1 MQRNMITND
10 KVTEIVCVPYF
21 LSPGKHS
28 TVDVPNLIAEA
39 RKLLD
44 EEGLLQDDDSGSI
57 NIVTSQALGT
67 QLEYMLGGVN
77 ELVDFALKKNVGD

>member
-1 MQRNMITND
+1 MIIND

-39 RKLLD
+39 KLSLE
-44 EEGLLQDDDSGSI
+44 EEGLLHHDENDGGGFV
-57 NIVTSQALGT
+57 NILTSQALGT
-67 QLEYMLGGVN
+67 QLEFMLGGVD
-77 ELVDFALKKNVGD
+77 ELVNLTLKDGVDN